1 MGGGR
6 VRVLGN
12 PDQRSQDDS
21 DEGSEFEKPHAGHER
36 GWTLLRRPTYLPE
49 CAGFHKSHGEPTF
62 QLLHIL
68 TSTMSSLSFL
78 IVCTSR
84 NILLGGIFAGALSL
98 IRRGKGFSFNPFIPT
113 STCITQQISCL
124 IVLQRQHGCFFK
136 EKDIKTHVDCNDT
149 KKLAGQVLTPL
160 PASFKPL
167 ILNDDMD
174 NEWLDMIK
182 NYKTSGR
189 KMKDLQKPKEK

>member
-98 IRRGKGFSFNPFIPT
+98 IRRGKGFSFNSFIPT
-113 STCITQQISCL
+113 STCITQADIMFDCPPMSSMVAFSRKKISKL
-124 IVLQRQHGCFFK
+124 MLTATTQR
-136 EKDIKTHVDCNDT
+136 N
-149 KKLAGQVLTPL
+149 
-160 PASFKPL
+160 
-167 ILNDDMD
+167 
-174 NEWLDMIK
+174 
-182 NYKTSGR
+182 
-189 KMKDLQKPKEK
+189 